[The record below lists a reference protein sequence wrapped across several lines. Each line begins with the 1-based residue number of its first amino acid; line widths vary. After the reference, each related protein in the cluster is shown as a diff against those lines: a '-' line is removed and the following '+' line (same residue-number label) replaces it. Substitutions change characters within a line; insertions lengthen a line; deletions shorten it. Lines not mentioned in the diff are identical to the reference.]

1 MFKYFELIII
11 LSILEIDII
20 GDLYISTI
28 YRRLTSR
35 NKSLI
40 TNFSYWLLLFEFLNI
55 FNGSKLNI
63 KRIKN
68 IFYNINLRNK

>member
-28 YRRLTSR
+28 SIRLTS
-35 NKSLI
+35 K
-40 TNFSYWLLLFEFLNI
+40 E
-55 FNGSKLNI
+55 
-63 KRIKN
+63 
-68 IFYNINLRNK
+68 

>member
-28 YRRLTSR
+28 YIRLTSR

-40 TNFSYWLLLFEFLNI
+40 TNFSYWLLLFEIINI
-55 FNGSKLNI
+55 FIESK
-63 KRIKN
+63 
-68 IFYNINLRNK
+68 

>member
-28 YRRLTSR
+28 YIRLTSR

-40 TNFSYWLLLFEFLNI
+40 TNFSY
-55 FNGSKLNI
+55 
-63 KRIKN
+63 
-68 IFYNINLRNK
+68 